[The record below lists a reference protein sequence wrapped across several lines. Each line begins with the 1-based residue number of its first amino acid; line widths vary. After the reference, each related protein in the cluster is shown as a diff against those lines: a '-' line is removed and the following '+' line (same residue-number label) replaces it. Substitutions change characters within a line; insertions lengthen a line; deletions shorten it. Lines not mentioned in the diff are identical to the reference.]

1 MKSQIQ
7 HSAPAHLDNARIL
20 DPVSGETSSPV
31 TITIV
36 DRHIAQVSEADPTQA
51 GSHIDLAGLVVLPG
65 LIDCHVHVT
74 AFSADEARIADASPS
89 YVTAKAAKSMH
100 EMLMRGFTTVRDAAG
115 ADYGLAAA
123 VAEGLLL
130 GPRLLFGGPGLTQT
144 GGHADHRAAGQQ
156 ASPQGSRFPSHGIV
170 CDGKSQVR
178 RAARDLLRMGADHIK
193 MMLSG
198 GVASPTD
205 RVESTQFSAGEIR
218 TVVAE
223 AEAAGRYVMGHAY
236 PASAVNRGLEAGV
249 RSIEHGNLL
258 DDTSIELFVRMNA
271 FLVPTLITYRALADE
286 GEKWGLPATSTAKV
300 QDLLERGLDALRRA
314 DQGGVQVAFGSD
326 LLGGMQRLQS
336 EEFALRGKVQA
347 PLAVIQSA
355 TITGAKLLGLDGVIG
370 EVKPGFAADL
380 IAVTENPLDR
390 VDVLAD
396 PAHNVRLVMRAG
408 VVVRSEL

>member
-1 MKSQIQ
+1 MRNQVQ
-7 HSAPAHLDNARIL
+7 HGSPMNLNNARVL
-20 DPVSGETSSPV
+20 DPTSGETSAPM
-31 TITIV
+31 TITVV
-36 DRHIAQVSEADPTQA
+36 DKRIAEVKKTDSAQA
-51 GSHIDLAGLVVLPG
+51 YDHIDLAGLVVMPG

-74 AFSADEARIADASPS
+74 AFSADEARITDASPS
-89 YVTAKAAKSMH
+89 YVTAKAVKSMH

-123 VAEGLLL
+123 VDEGLIL

-144 GGHADHRAAGQQ
+144 GGHADHRTAGQHDC
-156 ASPQGSRFPSHGIV
+156 PQGSRFPSHGLV

-205 RVESTQFSAGEIR
+205 RVGSTQFSAGEIR

-236 PASAVNRGLEAGV
+236 PAAAINRGLEAGV

-258 DDTSIELFVRMNA
+258 DDTSIGLFVRMKA
-271 FLVPTLITYRALADE
+271 FLVPTLITYRALAEE
-286 GEKWGLPATSTAKV
+286 GEKWGLPAASTAKV

-314 DQGGVQVAFGSD
+314 DQGGVQVAFGTD

-336 EEFALRGKVQA
+336 EEFSLRGKVQS

-355 TITGAKLLGLDGVIG
+355 TITGARLLGLEGMIG
-370 EVKPGFAADL
+370 EIRPGFAADL

-390 VDVLAD
+390 IDVLAD
-396 PAHNVRLVMRAG
+396 PARNVRLVMRAG
-408 VVVRSEL
+408 EVVRNEL

>member
-1 MKSQIQ
+1 MTSQTER
-7 HSAPAHLDNARIL
+7 SLPTHLDNACIL
-20 DPVSGETSSPV
+20 DPVSGETSSPM
-31 TITIV
+31 TITVV
-36 DRHIAQVSEADPTQA
+36 DHRITEVMDADPTQA
-51 GSHIDLAGLVVLPG
+51 GDHIDLAGLVVLPG

-74 AFSADEARIADASPS
+74 AFSADEARILDASPS
-89 YVTAKAAKSMH
+89 YVAVKATKSMH

-115 ADYGLAAA
+115 ADYGLADA
-123 VAEGLLL
+123 VAEGLVL
-130 GPRLLFGGPGLTQT
+130 GPRLMFGGPGLTQT
-144 GGHADHRAAGQQ
+144 GGHADHRTAGQHG
-156 ASPQGSRFPSHGIV
+156 SPQGSRFPSHGIV

-178 RAARDLLRMGADHIK
+178 RAARDLLRMGANHIK

-205 RVESTQFSAGEIR
+205 RVESTQFTAGEIR

-271 FLVPTLITYRALADE
+271 FLVPTLITYQALADE
-286 GEKWGLPATSTAKV
+286 GEKWGLPTASTAKV

-314 DQGGVQVAFGSD
+314 DHGGVQIAFGTD

-336 EEFALRGKVQA
+336 EEFALRGTVQS
-347 PLAVIQSA
+347 PLAVVQSA
-355 TITGAKLLGLDGVIG
+355 TITGARLLGLDGVIG
-370 EVKPGFAADL
+370 QIKPGFDADL
-380 IAVTENPLDR
+380 IAVAGNPLDHIGL
-390 VDVLAD
+390 LAD
-396 PAHNVRLVMRAG
+396 PAHNVKLVMRAG
-408 VVVRSEL
+408 AVVRSEL